1 MKFFWP
7 ILLICLVLGNTKA
20 DEKDLNK
27 LVKVVKFLKVIG
39 DIKEGKR
46 KLQQSTDD
54 TTGDT
59 TEEITLD
66 SNRTEIPIE
75 EAKKNKK
82 ERKIGNITTANYY
95 IKEFYG
101 FNQSEADDYFTF
113 FMVFIFKVR
122 IPKWIKMRLKVIY
135 ATRRLRNLDGA
146 AAESVPC
153 RCDIYG
159 DSEAKG
165 GETGNGEDEIDYKCK
180 GDKEAGRNVSFVNLD
195 TDTDMETDDGTK
207 ISFDEVN
214 FSQDA
219 DKQAGDITAAEGPRS
234 SDQSQSTNPVYRKSS
249 SGLSG
254 GAIAGIVIACVAV
267 LIAAAVA
274 AIMLRKPTPPIDNT
288 TVVDLKQ
295 ENI

>member
-7 ILLICLVLGNTKA
+7 ILLIFLILGNTKP
-20 DEKDLNK
+20 DEKALNK
-27 LVKVVKFLKVIG
+27 LAKVAKFLKVI
-39 DIKEGKR
+39 DEINERKR

-66 SNRTEIPIE
+66 SKRTEITIDQ
-75 EAKKNKK
+75 AKNNTKQ
-82 ERKIGNITTANYY
+82 RKIGNITTANYH

-101 FNQSEADDYFTF
+101 FDQGYDYFTF

-146 AAESVPC
+146 KAESVPC

-165 GETGNGEDEIDYKCK
+165 GETGNGEDEIDYECK
-180 GDKEAGRNVSFVNLD
+180 GEKEPGRNVSFVNLD

-214 FSQDA
+214 FSEDA
-219 DKQAGDITAAEGPRS
+219 DRQAGNITDAKGPRS

>member
-27 LVKVVKFLKVIG
+27 LVKASKFLKVIS

-54 TTGDT
+54 TTDGDT
-59 TEEITLD
+59 TDDSQISLNSSRTGIDPGRLD
-66 SNRTEIPIE
+66 DDMGYQTGNSNAPYQIKRFYLFHQ
-75 EAKKNKK
+75 NKDD
-82 ERKIGNITTANYY
+82 
-95 IKEFYG
+95 EF
-101 FNQSEADDYFTF
+101 FTF
-113 FMVFIFKVR
+113 RMLWAFLQMRV
-122 IPKWIKMRLKVIY
+122 PTSIKMRLLVLY
-135 ATRRLRNLDGA
+135 ATGRLRNLEDKA
-146 AAESVPC
+146 ASVPC
-153 RCDIYG
+153 ECTISDNSKSTSTTGKNGTGDDIDYSCKGEKDKRLVSRVKLDTSIQMTMDGEPVDFKDVNFDG
-159 DSEAKG
+159 DSA
-165 GETGNGEDEIDYKCK
+165 T
-180 GDKEAGRNVSFVNLD
+180 
-195 TDTDMETDDGTK
+195 
-207 ISFDEVN
+207 
-214 FSQDA
+214 
-219 DKQAGDITAAEGPRS
+219 QAENITNYTEGLSEES
-234 SDQSQSTNPVYRKSS
+234 SPVYRKSS

>member
-7 ILLICLVLGNTKA
+7 ILLICLVLGNIKA

-27 LVKVVKFLKVIG
+27 LVKVVKFLKAIG

-66 SNRTEIPIE
+66 SKRTEITE
-75 EAKKNKK
+75 EVAKNNNKQ
-82 ERKIGNITTANYY
+82 RKIGNATTANYH

-101 FNQSEADDYFTF
+101 FEQYYDYFTF

-159 DSEAKG
+159 DSAAKG
-165 GETGNGEDEIDYKCK
+165 GETGNGEDEIDYKCN
-180 GDKEAGRNVSFVNLD
+180 GEKEPGRNVSFVNLD

-207 ISFDEVN
+207 ISFDDVN
-214 FSQDA
+214 FSKEADDKAGNITDA
-219 DKQAGDITAAEGPRS
+219 TGPRS

>member
-1 MKFFWP
+1 MKFFLP
-7 ILLICLVLGNTKA
+7 ILFICLVLGNTKK
-20 DEKDLNK
+20 DEKTLNK
-27 LVKVVKFLKVIG
+27 LAKTVKFLKLIG
-39 DIKEGKR
+39 DINERKR

-54 TTGDT
+54 TTDDT

-66 SNRTEIPIE
+66 SKRTPIRIE
-75 EAKKNKK
+75 DARNNTKQ
-82 ERKIGNITTANYY
+82 RKIGNITTANYH

-101 FNQSEADDYFTF
+101 FDDQGYDYFTF

-146 AAESVPC
+146 KAESVPC

-159 DSEAKG
+159 DSAAKG

-180 GDKEAGRNVSFVNLD
+180 GEKEPGRNVSFVNLD

-207 ISFDEVN
+207 ISFDDVN
-214 FSQDA
+214 FSKDA
-219 DKQAGDITAAEGPRS
+219 DTQAGDITKATGPRS

>member
-27 LVKVVKFLKVIG
+27 LVKVVKFLKVIS
-39 DIKEGKR
+39 DINEGKR

-66 SNRTEIPIE
+66 SKRTEITE
-75 EAKKNKK
+75 DEAKNNTKQ
-82 ERKIGNITTANYY
+82 RKIGNITTANYH

-101 FNQSEADDYFTF
+101 FDQGYNYFTF

-146 AAESVPC
+146 KAESVPC

-159 DSEAKG
+159 DSAAKG
-165 GETGNGEDEIDYKCK
+165 GETGNGEDEIDYKCN
-180 GDKEAGRNVSFVNLD
+180 GEKEPGRNVSFVNLD

-207 ISFDEVN
+207 ISFDDVN
-214 FSQDA
+214 FSVDA
-219 DKQAGDITAAEGPRS
+219 DRQAGNITDAKGPRS

>member
-1 MKFFWP
+1 MKFFLP
-7 ILLICLVLGNTKA
+7 ILFICLVLGNTKT
-20 DEKDLNK
+20 DEKILNNLTK
-27 LVKVVKFLKVIG
+27 TVKFLKLIG
-39 DIKEGKR
+39 DINERIR

-66 SNRTEIPIE
+66 SKRTEISIDD
-75 EAKKNKK
+75 AKNNTKQ
-82 ERKIGNITTANYY
+82 RQTTNTNAKYL

-101 FNQSEADDYFTF
+101 FEQKQEDDYFTF

-122 IPKWIKMRLKVIY
+122 IPKWIKMRLKIIY
-135 ATRRLRNLDGA
+135 ATGRLRNLDGA

-153 RCDIYG
+153 KCDIYG

-165 GETGNGEDEIDYKCK
+165 GNQGNGEDEIDYSCK
-180 GDKEAGRNVSFVNLD
+180 GEKEPGRNVSFVNLD
-195 TDTDMETDDGTK
+195 TDTDMETDDGTT
-207 ISFDEVN
+207 ISFDDVN
-214 FSQDA
+214 FSKEA
-219 DKQAGDITAAEGPRS
+219 DDKAGDITKATGQRS
-234 SDQSQSTNPVYRKSS
+234 SDQSTNPVYRKSS

-254 GAIAGIVIACVAV
+254 GAIAGIVIACVVV

>member
-7 ILLICLVLGNTKA
+7 ILLIFLILGNTKP
-20 DEKDLNK
+20 DEKALNK
-27 LVKVVKFLKVIG
+27 LAKVAKFLKVI
-39 DIKEGKR
+39 DEINERKR

-66 SNRTEIPIE
+66 SNRTEISIKDAQE
-75 EAKKNKK
+75 NKK
-82 ERKIGNITTANYY
+82 ERKIGNITTANYH

-101 FNQSEADDYFTF
+101 FNQSAADDYFTF

-165 GETGNGEDEIDYKCK
+165 GKTGNGEDEIDYKCK

-195 TDTDMETDDGTK
+195 TDTDMETDDGTT
-207 ISFDEVN
+207 IDFNEVN
-214 FSQDA
+214 FSDEA
-219 DKQAGDITAAEGPRS
+219 DSKAGNIDQAKGSRP
-234 SDQSQSTNPVYRKSS
+234 SDQINPVYRKSS